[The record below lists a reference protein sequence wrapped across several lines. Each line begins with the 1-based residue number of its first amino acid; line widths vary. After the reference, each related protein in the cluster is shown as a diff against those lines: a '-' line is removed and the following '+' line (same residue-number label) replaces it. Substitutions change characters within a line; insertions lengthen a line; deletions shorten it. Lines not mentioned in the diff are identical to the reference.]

1 MATNV
6 RSLTKERVG
15 SASGSEHRREVVPIR
30 KIVRRKLSDEV
41 FDRLLK
47 EIETGGYAPNA
58 HIPSERELMAAY
70 GVGRPAIREAMQRL
84 EKLGLIVITHGER
97 ARVSQPTVADVIGQI
112 EHAARHILATQPQSL
127 TQLQDARIFFEIG
140 MVREAARVAQPADIE
155 RLESA
160 LNRQASYLTKDSGR
174 FVAADMEFH
183 TTIASITRNAVLEAV
198 SRAMLHWLSMFHASL
213 LLWKGHETVTLE
225 EHRMIL
231 DAIIAHDEQGAADAM
246 RMHLQRSR
254 GLFLSG
260 NAPAKA

>member
-1 MATNV
+1 MQTSKQTGATPAVQN
-6 RSLTKERVG
+6 SCDII
-15 SASGSEHRREVVPIR
+15 PIR

-41 FDRLLK
+41 FDRLLRA
-47 EIETGGYAPNA
+47 IETGGYAPDA
-58 HIPSERELMAAY
+58 QMPSERELMAAY

-97 ARVSQPTVADVIGQI
+97 ARVSQPTVAEVIGQI
-112 EHAARHILATQPQSL
+112 EHVARHILATQPQSL

-140 MVREAARVAQPADIE
+140 MVREAARAAQPADIR

-160 LNRQASYLTKDSGR
+160 LDRQTTCLTTDSAR

-183 TTIASITRNAVLEAV
+183 TTIASITGNAILEAV

-213 LLWKGHETVTLE
+213 LLWKGHERMTLE
-225 EHRMIL
+225 EHRIIL
-231 DAIIAHDEQGAADAM
+231 DAIIAHDESAAAAAM

-254 GLFLSG
+254 SLFLST
-260 NAPAKA
+260 NLAMKA